1 MASLTELLSNPV
13 VQGLLK
19 IAFVLGFFVL
29 ALTPLLVILERRI
42 SAFMQGRV
50 GPNRVDMPLV
60 GRLGGLLPRGLGHPL
75 ADAIKLL
82 FKEDIIP
89 EKADKAL
96 FLAGPVLVLVPPAL
110 GMIVLPFGSNIHG
123 SELQVANLNVGI
135 LWTMSVLSVAVYGIA
150 FGGWA
155 SNNKFSLLGGLRA
168 SAQLISYEL
177 ALGLSILTVLLLT
190 AAHPDLPTGTVDPR
204 EIVLRQ
210 AKYGWNI
217 LGGGSWALA
226 PFSLLAFLLFFVAAL
241 AENNRVPFDLP
252 ECEAEL
258 VGGYHTEY
266 SSMKFSLFMMGEFVG
281 MTLMCALM
289 VTFFFGGWSLPAMF
303 PGANAWLQSGGWISG
318 LVSVGIFV
326 SKIMAFLLLYIAI
339 RWTLPRFKYNQLMD
353 LGWKRMVP
361 LALANLAAVTV
372 VSVIFTTKGGTP

>member
-1 MASLTELLSNPV
+1 MASILISLA
-13 VQGLLK
+13 K

-50 GPNRVDMPLV
+50 GPNRVDTPFI

-89 EKADKAL
+89 DNADRAL
-96 FLAGPVLVLVPPAL
+96 FMAGPVLVPPAL
-110 GMIVLPFGSNIHG
+110 GMIVIPFGSNIGGHA
-123 SELQVANLNVGI
+123 LQVADLNVGI

-190 AAHPDLPTGTVDPR
+190 AAVEPMGTVNPT
-204 EIVLRQ
+204 EIVRRQ
-210 AKYGWNI
+210 VEHGWNI
-217 LGGGSWALA
+217 FGGGNFKLM
-226 PFSLLAFLLFFVAAL
+226 PFALLAFVLFFVSAL

-266 SSMKFSLFMMGEFVG
+266 SSMKFSVFMMGEYVG
-281 MTLMCALM
+281 MTLMSSLM
-289 VTFFFGGWSLPAMF
+289 TTFFLGGWAFPAWCT
-303 PGANAWLQSGGWISG
+303 GINAWLDGGAWYQG
-318 LVSVGIFV
+318 AASVVVFV
-326 SKIMAFLLLYIAI
+326 SKVLVFLVTYIFI

-353 LGWKRMVP
+353 LGWKRLVP
-361 LALANLAAVTV
+361 IALANVAAVA
-372 VSVIFTTKGGTP
+372 VIGVLTGGK

>member
-1 MASLTELLSNPV
+1 MASILISLA
-13 VQGLLK
+13 K
-19 IAFVLGFFVL
+19 IGFVLGFFVL
-29 ALTPLLVILERRI
+29 GLTPLLVILERRI
-42 SAFMQGRV
+42 SAFMQGRI
-50 GPNRVDMPLV
+50 GPNRVDTPLI

-89 EKADKAL
+89 DHADRAL

-110 GMIVLPFGSNIHG
+110 GMIVIPFGSNIAGHA
-123 SELQVANLNVGI
+123 LQVADLNVGI

-177 ALGLSILTVLLLT
+177 ALGLSIMTVLLLT
-190 AAHPDLPTGTVDPR
+190 AAVEPLGTVNPQ
-204 EIVLRQ
+204 EIVGRQ
-210 AKYGWNI
+210 VKHGWNI
-217 LGGGSWALA
+217 VGGGNWALA
-226 PFSLLAFLLFFVAAL
+226 PFSLLAFLMFFVSAL
-241 AENNRVPFDLP
+241 AENNRTPFDLP

-281 MTLMCALM
+281 MTLMCSLM
-289 VTFFFGGWSLPAMF
+289 VTFFFGGWSLPAVF
-303 PGANAWLQSGGWISG
+303 TGANAWLQNGSLIAG
-318 LVSVGIFV
+318 LASVAIFV
-326 SKIMAFLLLYIAI
+326 SKIMVFLLLYVAI

-361 LALANLAAVTV
+361 IALANLAAVTV
-372 VSVIFTTKGGTP
+372 ISVLTGGKP

>member
-1 MASLTELLSNPV
+1 V
-13 VQGLLK
+13 
-19 IAFVLGFFVL
+19 
-29 ALTPLLVILERRI
+29 
-42 SAFMQGRV
+42 
-50 GPNRVDMPLV
+50 
-60 GRLGGLLPRGLGHPL
+60 
-75 ADAIKLL
+75 AD
-82 FKEDIIP
+82 
-89 EKADKAL
+89 
-96 FLAGPVLVLVPPAL
+96 
-110 GMIVLPFGSNIHG
+110 
-123 SELQVANLNVGI
+123 LNVGI

-190 AAHPDLPTGTVDPR
+190 AAVEPLGTVNPQ
-204 EIVLRQ
+204 EIVARQ
-210 AKYGWNI
+210 VKHGWNI
-217 LGGGSWALA
+217 FGGGNLALA
-226 PFSLLAFLLFFVAAL
+226 LPSMLAFIMFFISAL

-266 SSMKFSLFMMGEFVG
+266 SSMKFSVFMMGEYVG
-281 MTLMCALM
+281 MTLMSSLM

-303 PGANAWLQSGGWISG
+303 TGANAWLQGGLWYQGFASMA
-318 LVSVGIFV
+318 IFV

-361 LALANLAAVTV
+361 IALANLALVTV
-372 VSVIFTTKGGTP
+372 LSVLTGGGK

>member
-1 MASLTELLSNPV
+1 MLISLLSI
-13 VQGLLK
+13 L
-19 IAFVLGFFVL
+19 FVLGFFVL
-29 ALTPLLVILERRI
+29 GLTPLLVIIERRL

-50 GPNRVDMPLV
+50 GPNRVDTPLI
-60 GRLGGLLPRGLGHPL
+60 GRLGGILPRGLGHPL

-89 EKADKAL
+89 ERADKLL

-110 GMIVLPFGSNIHG
+110 GMIVIPFGSNIG
-123 SELQVANLNVGI
+123 GAPLQVANLNIGI

-177 ALGLSILTVLLLT
+177 ALGLSILTVFLLT
-190 AAHPDLPTGTVDPR
+190 AANGKEALGTVNPL
-204 EIVLRQ
+204 EIVQRQ
-210 AKYGWNI
+210 VEHGWNI
-217 LGGGSWALA
+217 FGGGNLLLM
-226 PFSLLAFLLFFVAAL
+226 PFAMLAFLLFFISAL

-266 SSMKFSLFMMGEFVG
+266 SSMKFSVFMMGEYVG
-281 MTLMCALM
+281 MTLMSSLM

-303 PGANAWLQSGGWISG
+303 RGANAWLQNGSEIAG
-318 LVSVGIFV
+318 LTSIAIFV
-326 SKIMAFLLLYIAI
+326 AKIMAFLVLYVAI

-353 LGWKRMVP
+353 LGWKRLVP
-361 LALANLAAVTV
+361 IALANFAAVTV
-372 VSVIFTTKGGTP
+372 LSVLTSGGVK

>member
-1 MASLTELLSNPV
+1 MALLISLGT
-13 VQGLLK
+13 

-29 ALTPLLVILERRI
+29 GLTPLLVIIERRL

-50 GPNRVDMPLV
+50 GPNRVDTPFI

-89 EKADKAL
+89 ERADKFL

-110 GMIVLPFGSNIHG
+110 GMIVIPFGSNIAGHP
-123 SELQVANLNVGI
+123 LQVADLSVGI

-177 ALGLSILTVLLLT
+177 ALGLSILTVFLLT
-190 AAHPDLPTGTVDPR
+190 AAHPSEGFGTVNPQ
-204 EIVLRQ
+204 EIVARQ
-210 AKYGWNI
+210 VKHGWNI
-217 LGGGSWALA
+217 LGGGNLWLALPA
-226 PFSLLAFLLFFVAAL
+226 MLAFTLFFVSAL

-266 SSMKFSLFMMGEFVG
+266 SSMKFSVFMMGEYVG
-281 MTLMCALM
+281 MTLMSSLM
-289 VTFFFGGWSLPAMF
+289 VTFFFGGWSLPVWKA
-303 PGANAWLQSGGWISG
+303 GNAWLAGGLWYQG
-318 LVSVGIFV
+318 LASVGIFIA
-326 SKIMAFLLLYIAI
+326 KIMVFLVLYVAI

-361 LALANLAAVTV
+361 LALANLALVTV
-372 VSVIFTTKGGTP
+372 VSVLTGGAR

>member
-1 MASLTELLSNPV
+1 MAILIDLLKNPV
-13 VQGLLK
+13 VAGVLK
-19 IAFVLGFFVL
+19 ILFVLGFFVL
-29 ALTPLLVILERRI
+29 ALTPLLVIIERRL

-50 GPNRVDMPLV
+50 GPNRVDTPLI

-89 EKADKAL
+89 ERADKFL

-110 GMIVLPFGSNIHG
+110 GMIVIPFGSRIG
-123 SELQVANLNVGI
+123 TEQLQVADLGIGI

-177 ALGLSILTVLLLT
+177 ALGLSILTVILLT
-190 AAHPDLPTGTVDPR
+190 AAVAPEGTLNPQ
-204 EIVLRQ
+204 EIVRRQ
-210 AKYGWNI
+210 MGIWNI
-217 LGGGSWALA
+217 FGGGNPLLA
-226 PFSLLAFLLFFVAAL
+226 PFAMLTFLLFFISAL

-266 SSMKFSLFMMGEFVG
+266 SSMKFSVFMMGEYVG
-281 MTLMCALM
+281 MTLMSSLM
-289 VTFFFGGWSLPAMF
+289 VTFFFGGWTLPF
-303 PGANAWLQSGGWISG
+303 GRGINEWLDNGVWWHG
-318 LVSVGIFV
+318 LLSVGIFIA
-326 SKIMAFLLLYIAI
+326 KIMVLLVLYVAI

-361 LALANLAAVTV
+361 IALANLAVVTV
-372 VSVIFTTKGGTP
+372 VSVLTGGGK

>member
-1 MASLTELLSNPV
+1 MPPWLISVAKT
-13 VQGLLK
+13 
-19 IAFVLGFFVL
+19 AFVLGFFVL
-29 ALTPLLVILERRI
+29 ALTPLLVVLERRL

-50 GPNRVDMPLV
+50 GPNRVDTPLI

-82 FKEDIIP
+82 FKEDIVP
-89 EKADKAL
+89 DKADRAL
-96 FLAGPVLVLVPPAL
+96 FFAGPVLVLVPPAL
-110 GMIVLPFGSNIHG
+110 GFIVIPFGSNIG
-123 SELQVANLNVGI
+123 GEALQVANLNIGI

-190 AAHPDLPTGTVDPR
+190 AAHPDLKTGTVDPQQ
-204 EIVLRQ
+204 IVLRQ
-210 AKYGWNI
+210 ATYGWNI
-217 LGGGSWALA
+217 LGGGTWALA
-226 PFSLLAFLLFFVAAL
+226 PFSLLAFLLFFVSAL

-266 SSMKFSLFMMGEFVG
+266 SSMKFSVFMMGEYVG
-281 MTLMCALM
+281 MTLMSALM
-289 VTFFFGGWSLPAMF
+289 VTFFFGGWSLPAVF
-303 PGANAWLQSGGWISG
+303 VETNDWLKSGGWIPG
-318 LVSVGIFV
+318 LVSIGIFV
-326 SKIMAFLLLYIAI
+326 AKIMVFLLLYIAI

-361 LALANLAAVTV
+361 IALANLAAVTV
-372 VSVIFTTKGGTP
+372 VSVLTTGGLK